1 MSRTVEFRS
10 KKGSG
15 RLFYGLGRE
24 EMVPLVGKG
33 GADGNPRTGRNLRR
47 GVCDTIC
54 RPFRAWE
61 QGSWIDVVEL
71 DGRTFG
77 GVLGL
82 RDGQTPSWQRKTM
95 TSGTVSKV
103 PFGRQRHVVIVLT
116 AGTVSYFHICR
127 YH

>member
-1 MSRTVEFRS
+1 
-10 KKGSG
+10 
-15 RLFYGLGRE
+15 
-24 EMVPLVGKG
+24 MVPLVGKG
-33 GADGNPRTGRNLRR
+33 GTDGNPRKGRNLRR

-54 RPFRAWE
+54 RSFRAWG
-61 QGSWIDVVEL
+61 QGSWVDVVEL

-82 RDGQTPSWQRKTM
+82 RDGQTRCWQRKKM

-103 PFGRQRHVVIVLT
+103 PFGRQRHVAIVLT

-127 YH
+127 CH